1 MDTDLILHLIKSI
14 DRLEKKVDAM
24 AGSTEAEWVNA
35 KEMSTLLGMNTDQLM
50 YQVRKGR
57 IGGDSI
63 KNVGT
68 VKKPRYRFHRSRTTD
83 QFLNGVPA

>member
-14 DRLEKKVDAM
+14 DRLEKKVDAI

-35 KEMSTLLGMNTDQLM
+35 KEMAALLGMNTEQLM

-57 IGGDSI
+57 ISGESMR
-63 KNVGT
+63 NVGT
-68 VKKPRYRFHRSRTTD
+68 VKKPRYRFHRERTSD